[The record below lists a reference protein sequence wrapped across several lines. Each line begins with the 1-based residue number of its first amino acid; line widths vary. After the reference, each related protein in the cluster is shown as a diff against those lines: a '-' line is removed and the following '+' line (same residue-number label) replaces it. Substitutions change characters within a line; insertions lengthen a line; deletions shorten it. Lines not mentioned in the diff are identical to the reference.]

1 MVLCDLIKHLKCLQ
15 MSYITPTEE
24 FVMFN
29 TCFLFCNLLCFIGN
43 LNVVK
48 LDQLIVSYLGAA

>member
-1 MVLCDLIKHLKCLQ
+1 MVLCDLIKDLKHLQ
-15 MSYITPTEE
+15 MSCITPTEE

-29 TCFLFCNLLCFIGN
+29 TCLLYCNLLCFIGH